1 MPDYTTRKILAL
13 PPTLVMKCLLN
24 PRNVLVTDLVR
35 NVREMGSSTYEV
47 VFIMKRFGGTRD
59 IRFILNVVEKEKGR
73 RLVYLFEGAEKT
85 VIRIEWIITPINVGG
100 GTMITASSKLK
111 SKGMF
116 SIKGKEVK
124 KLIDGVLIRGIPLCS
139 KLTMRYMEVI

>member
-1 MPDYTTRKILAL
+1 
-13 PPTLVMKCLLN
+13 
-24 PRNVLVTDLVR
+24 
-35 NVREMGSSTYEV
+35 MGSSTYEV

>member
-1 MPDYTTRKILAL
+1 MKSLFIDIKPNKLRNAIICEQSCQIALQAKILAL
-13 PPTLVMKCLLN
+13 PSILVMKCLLN

-73 RLVYLFEGAEKT
+73 RLVYLFEGAEK
-85 VIRIEWIITPINVGG
+85 
-100 GTMITASSKLK
+100 L
-111 SKGMF
+111 
-116 SIKGKEVK
+116 
-124 KLIDGVLIRGIPLCS
+124 
-139 KLTMRYMEVI
+139 